1 MWQGG
6 VVTKKHFLTYLALCT
21 MAIAQP
27 ILDLY
32 GNNITVFSA
41 AKLTPL
47 EVLVFVLAIVVVP
60 PVIAVALDRISSLFG
75 PRVNEAFRLWLLAGL
90 SFFLGLAI
98 ARWVGLNN
106 NIGSVAM
113 GTFFGVLIPVGFDK
127 YKPIREW
134 SRWLSVVS
142 VAVVAG
148 AVLQMQPVLF
158 QSDGPV
164 SDAVIGKTD
173 VGVLQLVLDEFPL
186 FAILGDDGEIN
197 AERFPGF
204 AALAAE
210 STWFRDSVAPSNF
223 THQAVPALFA
233 SVLPPK
239 EGSPFLAEYP
249 KNIFTMFAKVADVS
263 GVEPVSS
270 LCPSSVCQREGV
282 QTTGVDVTR
291 MKNFF
296 RDASYVYGQ
305 RVLPPV
311 ARKKVPSIDGT
322 WGGFGAVAEKFKEQ
336 FNIGAL
342 GQSDAITKGV
352 DSFLASKT
360 PAVHVVHALI
370 PHAPWRLTPDNRI
383 APLSPAITTSNP
395 DSIDGVRDTY
405 QTFLY
410 QLSAVDSSVLDM
422 MKRLK
427 ASKRWD
433 STMLIVTADHGISFI
448 PAMPQRHSDFSDMSQ
463 SDDVYRIPTFIKF
476 PQQQAPSISDCPI
489 SNLDIVPTIVDVLQT
504 TTSWTFAGTSIA
516 GDCPLGRT
524 RKVVSA
530 TGESH
535 IFTAGF
541 SDAVK
546 RSQHYAELVSNAG
559 AIRRVA
565 AVGSS
570 ANLIGTPIRVSGSAD
585 GVAGWTLKQKSMFSN
600 VKTGRGASIPS
611 LIFGTVITTTEM
623 PEGTEGIVTINGIAA
638 GVIGELSL
646 ASGTVEYTAL
656 LDYTL
661 LTKGK
666 HEVGLVLRTP
676 DGSLFNVGAPR

>member
-6 VVTKKHFLTYLALCT
+6 VVTKKHFLTYVALCT

-41 AKLTPL
+41 AKLTPR
-47 EVLVFVLAIVVVP
+47 EVLMFVLAIVVVP
-60 PVIAVALDRISSLFG
+60 PVIAVALDRASALFG
-75 PRVNEAFRLWLLAGL
+75 PRVNEAFRLWLIGGL
-90 SFFLGLAI
+90 SFFLGLAV

-106 NIGSVAM
+106 NLGSIAIGVA
-113 GTFFGVLIPVGFDK
+113 FGFVIPKAFDT
-127 YKPIREW
+127 YKPVREW

-148 AVLQMQPVLF
+148 AVLQMQPVLL
-158 QSDGPV
+158 QSNGPA
-164 SDAVIGKTD
+164 SDAVVGKTNI
-173 VGVLQLVLDEFPL
+173 GVLQLVLDEFPL
-186 FAILGDDGEIN
+186 FAILDNDGQIN

-249 KNIFTMFAKVADVS
+249 KNIFTLFANAADVS

-270 LCPSSVCQREGV
+270 LCPASVCDRVGEQSS
-282 QTTGVDVTR
+282 GVDATR

-311 ARKKVPSIDGT
+311 VRKKVPSIDGT

-336 FNIGAL
+336 FNIGAM
-342 GQSDAITKGV
+342 GQSNAITDGV
-352 DSFLASKT
+352 DKFLKSTT

-370 PHAPWRLTPDNRI
+370 PHAPWRLTPDNRV
-383 APLSPAITTSNP
+383 APLSPSITTSNP
-395 DSIDGVRDTY
+395 DSFDGVRDAY

-410 QLSAVDSSVLDM
+410 QLAAVDTSVSDM
-422 MKRLK
+422 LKKLK
-427 ASKRWD
+427 ASDRWD
-433 STMLIVTADHGISFI
+433 STMLVVTADHGISFI
-448 PAMPQRHSDFSDMSQ
+448 PTMPQRHSDFSDMAQ
-463 SDDVYRIPTFIKF
+463 SDDVYRVPTFIKF
-476 PQQQAPSISDCPI
+476 PQQKTASVSDCPI
-489 SNLDIVPTIVDVLQT
+489 TNLDIVPTIVDAMQV
-504 TTSWTFAGTSIA
+504 TTSWSFAGSSIA
-516 GDCPLGRT
+516 GDCPAGRT

-530 TGESH
+530 TGESQV
-535 IFTAGF
+535 FTAGF
-541 SDAVK
+541 EDTVK
-546 RSQHYAELVSNAG
+546 RVQHYAEMVTNIG
-559 AIRRVA
+559 PIRRVA
-565 AVGSS
+565 AIGSS
-570 ANLIGTPIRVSGSAD
+570 AELIGTPIRASESAD
-585 GVAGWTLKQKSMFSN
+585 GVAGWTVKQRSMFSD
-600 VKTGRGASIPS
+600 VEVGRGASIPS
-611 LIFGTVITTTEM
+611 LIFGTVTTTKEL

-646 ASGTVEYTAL
+646 GVDTIEYTAV

-661 LTKGK
+661 LTKGT
-666 HEVGLVLRTP
+666 HEIGLVIRTP
-676 DGSLFNVGAPR
+676 DGLLANVGAPR

>member
-1 MWQGG
+1 
-6 VVTKKHFLTYLALCT
+6 

-41 AKLTPL
+41 AKLTPV
-47 EVLVFVLAIVVVP
+47 EVLGFVLLVVMVP
-60 PVIAVALDRISSLFG
+60 PIVAVLLDRCSSLFG
-75 PRVNEAFRLWLLAGL
+75 PRVNESFRLWLLGGL
-90 SFFLGLAI
+90 SFFFGLAV
-98 ARWVGLNN
+98 ARWVGLDN
-106 NIGSVAM
+106 NIGSMAMAVA
-113 GTFFGVLIPVGFDK
+113 FGLAIPLAFDRS
-127 YKPIREW
+127 KPVREW

-142 VAVVAG
+142 IAVVAG

-158 QSDGPV
+158 QSDGPT
-164 SDAVIGKTD
+164 SDAVIRNKE
-173 VGVLQLVLDEFPL
+173 VGVLQIVLDEFPL
-186 FAILGDDGEIN
+186 FAILDDNGNIN

-249 KNIFTMFAKVADVS
+249 KNIFTLFANAADVS

-270 LCPSSVCQREGV
+270 LCPSSVCAREGA
-282 QTTGVDVTR
+282 QSTGVDVTR

-311 ARKKVPSIDGT
+311 IRKKVPSIDGT

-342 GQSDAITKGV
+342 GQSDALVDGV
-352 DSFLASKT
+352 NKFLTST
-360 PAVHVVHALI
+360 SPSVHVVHALI
-370 PHAPWRLTPDNRI
+370 PHAPWRLTPDNRV
-383 APLSPAITTSNP
+383 APLSPNITTSNP
-395 DSIDGVRDTY
+395 DSFDGVRDAY

-410 QLSAVDSSVLDM
+410 QLSAVDSSVLDIV
-422 MKRLK
+422 KKLK
-427 ASKRWD
+427 ASDRWEN
-433 STMLIVTADHGISFI
+433 TMLVVTADHGISFI
-448 PAMPQRHSDFSDMSQ
+448 PTMPQRHSDFSDLSQ

-476 PQQQAPSISDCPI
+476 PQQRSASVSDCPI
-489 SNLDIVPTIVDVLQT
+489 TNLDIVPTIVDVLET
-504 TTSWTFAGTSIA
+504 TTSWSFAGTSIA
-516 GDCPLGRT
+516 GDCPQGRT

-535 IFTAGF
+535 VFTAGF
-541 SDAVK
+541 EDAVK
-546 RSQHYAELVSNAG
+546 RSLHYSEMVSNKG
-559 AIRRVA
+559 PIRRVA
-565 AVGSS
+565 AVGASQD
-570 ANLIGTPIRVSGSAD
+570 LVGTPIRATGSAD
-585 GVAGWTLKQKSMFSN
+585 GIAGWTLKQKSMFSN
-600 VKTGRGASIPS
+600 VKSGRGTSIPS
-611 LIFGTVITTTEM
+611 LVFGTVITTKEL
-623 PEGTEGIVTINGIAA
+623 PEGTEGIVTVNGIAA

-646 ASGTVEYTAL
+646 GVDTVEFTAL
-656 LDYTL
+656 LDYSL

-666 HEVGLVLRTP
+666 NEVGLVIRTP
-676 DGSLFNVGAPR
+676 DGKLANVGAPR

>member
-6 VVTKKHFLTYLALCT
+6 VVTKKHFFTYMALCT

-41 AKLTPL
+41 AKLSAV
-47 EVLVFVLAIVVVP
+47 EVLVFIAAIVLLP
-60 PVIAVALDRISSLFG
+60 PVVAIGLDRLSLLFG
-75 PRVNEAFRLWLLAGL
+75 PRVNEAFRLWLLGAL
-90 SFFLGLAI
+90 AFFIGLAV

-106 NIGSVAM
+106 NVGSIGVGAV
-113 GTFFGVLIPVGFDK
+113 FGLAIPWAFDH
-127 YKPIREW
+127 YRAVREW
-134 SRWLSVVS
+134 SRWLSIVS

-158 QSDGPV
+158 QSNGPA
-164 SDAVIGKTD
+164 SDAVIGKPEF
-173 VGVLQLVLDEFPL
+173 GVLQLVLDEFPL
-186 FAILGDDGEIN
+186 FAILDDNGNIN
-197 AERFPGF
+197 SERFPGF
-204 AALAAE
+204 AALAAQ

-249 KNIFTMFAKVADVS
+249 KNIFTLFASSADVS

-270 LCPSSVCQREGV
+270 LCPASVCGGAGDESSGV
-282 QTTGVDVTR
+282 NATR

-311 ARKKVPSIDGT
+311 VRKKVPSIDGT

-342 GQSDAITKGV
+342 GQSDAITNGV
-352 DSFLASKT
+352 DKFLKSNA

-370 PHAPWRLTPDNRI
+370 PHAPWRLTPDNRV
-383 APLSPAITTSNP
+383 APLSPSITTSNP
-395 DSIDGVRDTY
+395 DSIDGVRDAY

-410 QLSAVDSSVLDM
+410 QLAAVDASVLDM
-422 MKRLK
+422 VQKLK
-427 ASKRWD
+427 ASDRWD
-433 STMLIVTADHGISFI
+433 TTMLIVTADHGISFI
-448 PAMPQRHSDFSDMSQ
+448 PTMPQRHSDFSDMSQ

-476 PQQQAPSISDCPI
+476 PQQQTGSVSDCPVT
-489 SNLDIVPTIVDVLQT
+489 NLDVVPTIIDVMQA
-504 TTSWTFAGTSIA
+504 TTSWSFAGASVAT
-516 GDCPLGRT
+516 DCPLGRT

-535 IFTAGF
+535 VFTAGF
-541 SDAVK
+541 SDTIK
-546 RSQHYAELVSNAG
+546 RVQHYAELVSNKG
-559 AIRRVA
+559 PIRRVA
-565 AVGSS
+565 AVGNS
-570 ANLIGTPIRVSGSAD
+570 ASLIGTPIRASGSAD
-585 GVAGWTLKQKSMFSN
+585 GVAGWTVKQRSMFSN
-600 VKTGRGASIPS
+600 VELGRGASVPS
-611 LIFGTVITTTEM
+611 VIFGTVVATKEL
-623 PEGTEGIVTINGIAA
+623 PEGTEGIVTINGVAA
-638 GVIGELSL
+638 GVIGELSFGVG
-646 ASGTVEYTAL
+646 AIDYTAV

-661 LTKGK
+661 LTKGQ
-666 HEVGLVLRTP
+666 HEIGLVIRTP
-676 DGSLFNVGAPR
+676 DGLLANVGAPR

>member
-1 MWQGG
+1 M
-6 VVTKKHFLTYLALCT
+6 TKKHFLTYMALCT

-27 ILDLY
+27 VLDLY

-41 AKLTPL
+41 AKLTSL
-47 EVLVFVLAIVVVP
+47 EVMAFVLAIVLVP
-60 PVIAVALDRISSLFG
+60 PVIAVVLDRFSALFG
-75 PRVNEAFRLWLLAGL
+75 NRVNEAFRLLLMGFL
-90 SFFLGLAI
+90 SFFFGLAV

-113 GTFFGVLIPVGFDK
+113 GTVFGVLIPVGFDK
-127 YKPIREW
+127 FKPVREW

-142 VAVVAG
+142 VAVVAS
-148 AVLQMQPVLF
+148 AVVQMQPVLF
-158 QSDGPV
+158 QTDGPT
-164 SDAVIGKTD
+164 SDAVVGNSDI
-173 VGVLQLVLDEFPL
+173 GVLQLVLDEFPL
-186 FAILGDDGEIN
+186 FAILDSNGNIN

-204 AALAAE
+204 AELASV

-233 SVLPPK
+233 SVLPPQ

-249 KNIFTMFAKVADVS
+249 KNIFTLFADVADVS

-270 LCPSSVCQREGV
+270 LCPSSVCDRGGLESS
-282 QTTGVDVTR
+282 GVDSVR

-305 RVLPPV
+305 RVLPPFV
-311 ARKKVPSIDGT
+311 RKKVPSIDGT

-352 DSFLASKT
+352 DSFLKSYT

-383 APLSPAITTSNP
+383 APLSPSITTSNP
-395 DSIDGVRDTY
+395 DSVDGVRDAY

-422 MKRLK
+422 LKRLK

-433 STMLIVTADHGISFI
+433 TTMLIVTADHGISFI
-448 PAMPQRHSDFSDMSQ
+448 PTMPQRHSDFSDMAQ
-463 SDDVYRIPTFIKF
+463 SDDVYRVPTFIKF
-476 PQQQAPSISDCPI
+476 PQQRAAVISDCPI
-489 SNLDIVPTIVDVLQT
+489 TNLDIVPTIVDVLQT
-504 TTSWTFAGTSIA
+504 TTTWTFAGTSIA
-516 GDCPLGRT
+516 NDCPLGRT

-530 TGESH
+530 TGQSQV
-535 IFTAGF
+535 FTAGF
-541 SDAVK
+541 SDTIK
-546 RSQHYAELVSNAG
+546 RTQHYAELVSNVG

-570 ANLIGTPIRVSGSAD
+570 ADLIGTPIRASGSAD
-585 GVAGWTLKQKSMFSN
+585 GVAGWTLKQKAMFSN

-611 LIFGTVITTTEM
+611 LVFGTVITTKEM
-623 PEGTEGIVTINGIAA
+623 PEGTEGIVTINGIGA

-646 ASGTVEYTAL
+646 ANGTIDYTAL

-676 DGSLFNVGAPR
+676 DGLLFNVGAPR